1 MKPPACAPRPVSR
14 PGAGLPPSSRSGT
27 GFSRVRAL
35 IVAMA
40 GLLIAS
46 AVTLP
51 AAARPNAARP
61 AAAHPAPASDNGQSV
76 RPAMGWSSWSF
87 VRRTPTE
94 AKIKAQADAL
104 VATGLKDHGFVYVN
118 LDDFWQK
125 CDDNGFVVDSYG
137 RWSVDPAKFP
147 DGIKAVADHVHSK
160 GLKFGF
166 YVTPG
171 IAKNAVTRNTPI
183 EGTAYRAKDIADTSK
198 PEKNYNCKNMYS
210 IDYGKPGA
218 QEFVNSWAKQF
229 ASWGV
234 DYLKIDGVGSADI
247 PDVRAW
253 DTALRATGRP
263 ITYALSNNLPIANAS
278 TWRQLANSWRTQGDV
293 ECYCGSGA
301 NGSGYPL
308 TDWSHV
314 AGRFDSAASWQRYA
328 GPGGWNDLDSL
339 ELGNGDQAGL
349 TADQRRSHFTLWAMA
364 ASPLLLGTD
373 LTHLDPVDKAM
384 LTNDRLIG
392 VDQDG
397 VAAER
402 LVKSGAGQVWSKK
415 EKDGQYVVALFNTAT
430 SGSTSV
436 RVDWSQVGFTGSGDV
451 TDLWSGSHKGV
462 IAGSYS
468 ATLRPGETRLIRV
481 KAVDS
486 SQAVGPQQAVGSP
499 RTPAAAPGMAVAPY
513 EYLGWGDPPA
523 PASVM
528 SATGVR
534 WFTLAFVLSDGGCN
548 PKWDGS
554 RPLTGGDDQS
564 KINAIRA
571 AGGDVM
577 VSVGGWSGAKLG
589 EKCSSAAALAG
600 AYQKV
605 INAYRLKALDIDIEN
620 TEWSSATVRQRVV
633 DALKIVKADN
643 AGLTTV
649 ITFGATTSGPDST
662 GVDMIRRAADS
673 GLANDVWCIM
683 PFDFGGGATTMGT
696 LTTRAMEGLK
706 GRVKSAYGYGDAAA
720 YAHIGL
726 SSMNGR
732 TDDSGERVRVADF
745 RTMLAYARQHHIG
758 RLTYWSVNRDRACGS
773 GTGGDSCSGVPQQ
786 PYDFLKVFAQY
797 TG

>member
-1 MKPPACAPRPVSR
+1 M
-14 PGAGLPPSSRSGT
+14 T
-27 GFSRVRAL
+27 GITRVTRVRSL
-35 IVAMA
+35 IVALV

-46 AVTLP
+46 AVPLL
-51 AAARPNAARP
+51 AAARP
-61 AAAHPAPASDNGQSV
+61 AAASDNGQSV

-87 VRRTPTE
+87 TRRWPTE

-104 VATGLKDHGFVYVN
+104 VSSGLKNHGFVHIN

-137 RWSVDPAKFP
+137 RWSVDSAKFP
-147 DGIKAVADHVHSK
+147 GGIKALADYIHSK

-171 IAKNAVTRNTPI
+171 IAKNAVTKNTPI
-183 EGTAYRAKDIADTSK
+183 EGTSYHAKDIADTSK
-198 PEKNYNCKNMYS
+198 TEKNYNCKNMYY
-210 IDYGKPGA
+210 IDYQKPGA
-218 QEFVNSWAKQF
+218 QEFVNSWARQF

-234 DYLKIDGVGSADI
+234 DYLKIDGVGSQDI
-247 PDVRAW
+247 PDVQAW
-253 DTALRATGRP
+253 DKALRATGRP
-263 ITYALSNNLPIANAS
+263 INFALSNNLAIADAP
-278 TWRQLANSWRTQGDV
+278 TWGKLANSWRTQGDV
-293 ECYCGSGA
+293 ECYCGPGD

-314 AGRFDSAASWQRYA
+314 SSRFNTAASWQPHA

-339 ELGNGDQAGL
+339 EIGNGDQAGL

-373 LTHLDPVDKAM
+373 LTDLDPVDKAM

-392 VDQDG
+392 VNQDG
-397 VAAER
+397 VAAKR
-402 LVKSGAGQVWSKK
+402 IVNSGVKQVWSKK
-415 EKDGQYVVALFNTAT
+415 ESDGQYVVALFNTGT
-430 SGSTSV
+430 SGNATV
-436 RVDWSQVGFTGSGDV
+436 AVDWSEVGFTGSGDV

-462 IAGSYS
+462 IADSYS

-481 KAVDS
+481 KPVNSLKSAVAS
-486 SQAVGPQQAVGSP
+486 
-499 RTPAAAPGMAVAPY
+499 PGMAVAPY
-513 EYLGWGDPPA
+513 EYLGWGNPPN
-523 PASVM
+523 PTSVM
-528 SATGVR
+528 SATGVK
-534 WFTLAFVLSDGGCN
+534 WFTLAFILSDGGCN

-554 RPLTGGDDQS
+554 RPLTGGTDQS
-564 KINAIRA
+564 RIDAIRS

-577 VSVGGWSGAKLG
+577 VSVGGWSGNKLG
-589 EKCSSAAALAG
+589 EKCSSASALAG

-605 INAYRLKALDIDIEN
+605 IDAYRLKALDIDIED
-620 TEWSSATVRQRVV
+620 TEWSNATVRQRVV
-633 DALKIVKADN
+633 DALKTVKAN
-643 AGLTTV
+643 NPGLKTV
-649 ITFGATTSGPDST
+649 ITFGTTTSGPDST
-662 GVDMIRRAADS
+662 GVDMIKRAANS

-683 PFDFGGGATTMGT
+683 PFDFGGGTTNMGT
-696 LTTRAMEGLK
+696 LTTQAMEGLK
-706 GRVKSAYGYGDAAA
+706 ARVKSAYGYSDATA

-726 SSMNGR
+726 SSMNGN

-745 RTMLAYARQHHIG
+745 KTMLAYAQEHHIG

-773 GTGGDSCSGVPQQ
+773 GNDGDACSGVSQQ
-786 PYDFLKVFAQY
+786 PYDYLKVFTQY

>member
-1 MKPPACAPRPVSR
+1 M
-14 PGAGLPPSSRSGT
+14 T
-27 GFSRVRAL
+27 GITRVTRVRSLVVAL
-35 IVAMA
+35 V

-46 AVTLP
+46 VVPLLA
-51 AAARPNAARP
+51 AARP
-61 AAAHPAPASDNGQSV
+61 AAASDNGQSV

-87 VRRTPTE
+87 TRRWPTE

-104 VATGLKDHGFVYVN
+104 VSSGLKNHGFVYIN

-137 RWSVDPAKFP
+137 RWSVDSAKFP
-147 DGIKAVADHVHSK
+147 GGIKALADYIHSK

-171 IAKNAVTRNTPI
+171 IAKNAVTKNTPI
-183 EGTAYRAKDIADTSK
+183 EGTSYHAKDIADTSK
-198 PEKNYNCKNMYS
+198 TEKNYNCKNMYY
-210 IDYGKPGA
+210 IDYQKPGA
-218 QEFVNSWAKQF
+218 QEFVNSWARQF

-234 DYLKIDGVGSADI
+234 DYLKIDGVGSQDI
-247 PDVRAW
+247 PDVQAW
-253 DTALRATGRP
+253 DKALRATGRP
-263 ITYALSNNLPIANAS
+263 INFALSNNLAIADAA
-278 TWRQLANSWRTQGDV
+278 TWRKHANSWRTQGDV
-293 ECYCGSGA
+293 ECYCGPGD

-314 AGRFDSAASWQRYA
+314 SSRFNTAASWQPHA

-339 ELGNGDQAGL
+339 EIGNGDRAGL

-373 LTHLDPVDKAM
+373 LTDLDPVDKAM

-397 VAAER
+397 VAAKR
-402 LVKSGAGQVWSKK
+402 IVSSGVKQVWSKK
-415 EKDGQYVVALFNTAT
+415 ESDGQYVVALFNTGT
-430 SGSTSV
+430 SGNATV
-436 RVDWSQVGFTGSGDV
+436 AVDWSQVGFTGSGDV

-462 IAGSYS
+462 IDDSYS

-481 KAVDS
+481 KPVNS
-486 SQAVGPQQAVGSP
+486 LKG
-499 RTPAAAPGMAVAPY
+499 AAASPGMAVAPY
-513 EYLGWGDPPA
+513 EYLGWGSPPN
-523 PASVM
+523 PTSVM
-528 SATGVR
+528 SATGVK
-534 WFTLAFVLSDGGCN
+534 WFTLAFILSDGGCN

-554 RPLTGGDDQS
+554 RPLTGGTDQS
-564 KINAIRA
+564 KINAVRS

-577 VSVGGWSGAKLG
+577 VSVGGWSGNKLG
-589 EKCSSAAALAG
+589 EKCSSASALAG

-605 INAYRLKALDIDIEN
+605 IDAYRLKALDVDIEN
-620 TEWSSATVRQRVV
+620 TEWSNATVRQRVV
-633 DALKIVKADN
+633 DALKTVKAN
-643 AGLTTV
+643 NPGLKTV
-649 ITFGATTSGPDST
+649 ITFGTTTSGPDST
-662 GVDMIRRAADS
+662 GVDMIKRAANS

-683 PFDFGGGATTMGT
+683 PFDFGGGTTNMGT
-696 LTTRAMEGLK
+696 LTTQAMEGLK
-706 GRVKSAYGYGDAAA
+706 ARVKSAYGYSDATA

-726 SSMNGR
+726 SSMNGK

-745 RTMLAYARQHHIG
+745 ETMLAYAQQHHIG

-773 GTGGDSCSGVPQQ
+773 GGDGDACSGVSQQ
-786 PYDFLKVFAQY
+786 PYDYLKVFTRY

>member
-1 MKPPACAPRPVSR
+1 M
-14 PGAGLPPSSRSGT
+14 T
-27 GFSRVRAL
+27 GITRVTRVRSL
-35 IVAMA
+35 IVALV

-46 AVTLP
+46 AVPLL
-51 AAARPNAARP
+51 AAARP
-61 AAAHPAPASDNGQSV
+61 AAASGNGQSV

-104 VATGLKDHGFVYVN
+104 VSTGLKDHGFVYVN

-125 CDDNGFVVDSYG
+125 CDADGFVVDSYG
-137 RWSVDPAKFP
+137 RWSVDTAKFP
-147 DGIKAVADHVHSK
+147 GGIKELADYVHSK

-171 IAKNAVTRNTPI
+171 IARNAVTRNTPI
-183 EGTAYRAKDIADTSK
+183 EGTSYHAKDIADTSK

-234 DYLKIDGVGSADI
+234 DYLKIDGVGSADV
-247 PDVRAW
+247 PDVQAW
-253 DTALRATGRP
+253 DTALRAAGRP
-263 ITYALSNNLPIANAS
+263 VNYALSNNLPIANAA
-278 TWRQLANSWRTQGDV
+278 TWRRLANSWRTQGDV
-293 ECYCGSGA
+293 ECYCGPGA

-339 ELGNGDQAGL
+339 ELGNGDQVGL

-373 LTHLDPVDKAM
+373 LTHLDAVDRAM

-392 VDQDG
+392 VNQDG
-397 VAAER
+397 VAASR
-402 LVKSGAGQVWSKK
+402 IVKSGAAQVWSKR
-415 EKDGQYVVALFNTAT
+415 ESDGQYVVALFNTGT
-430 SGSTSV
+430 SGSASV
-436 RVDWSQVGFTGSGDV
+436 GVDWSQVGFTGSGDV

-462 IAGSYS
+462 IADSYA

-481 KAVDS
+481 KPAAS
-486 SQAVGPQQAVGSP
+486 PNAPGSRQP
-499 RTPAAAPGMAVAPY
+499 RAAAPGMAVAPY
-513 EYLGWGDPPA
+513 EYLGWGSPPA

-528 SATGVR
+528 AATGVR

-589 EKCSSAAALAG
+589 EKCSSASALAG

-605 INAYRLKALDIDIEN
+605 IKAYGLKALDIDIEN

-633 DALKIVKADN
+633 DALKIVKANN
-643 AGLTTV
+643 AGLKTV

-662 GVDMIRRAADS
+662 GVDMIKRAADS

-696 LTTRAMEGLK
+696 LTTQAMEALK
-706 GRVKSAYGYGDAAA
+706 GKVKSAYGYTDAAA

-745 RTMLAYARQHHIG
+745 TTMLAYARRHHIG

-773 GTGGDSCSGVPQQ
+773 GTDGDSCSGVAQQ